1 MNPHPVPIQYDVEV
15 LPRPLQVP
23 KLWTGTIEPCCGHG
37 SRRSFRMPL
46 GLPQAY
52 SVIVRTPLDFG
63 ISLTMWDGVWRETLT
78 TIPQRF
84 ETCEGP

>member
-1 MNPHPVPIQYDVEV
+1 MLRPRCAAV
-15 LPRPLQVP
+15 LPHAARA
-23 KLWTGTIEPCCGHG
+23 
-37 SRRSFRMPL
+37 
-46 GLPQAY
+46 PQTY

-84 ETCEGP
+84 ETCAGP

>member
-1 MNPHPVPIQYDVEV
+1 
-15 LPRPLQVP
+15 
-23 KLWTGTIEPCCGHG
+23 
-37 SRRSFRMPL
+37 MPL